1 MKAIVLAAG
10 LGTRMGALTAVT
22 PKPLLDL
29 GGETLI
35 GRQLRRLAAAG
46 VHEVVVNVAKH
57 AERIRAELGDGS
69 RYGVTI
75 RYSDEGPEP
84 LETGGGIMK
93 ALQWLGESP
102 FIVANADVMT
112 DFDFAALRASD
123 AHEADG
129 VLVLVPNP
137 EHHRGGDF
145 ALAPDGFI
153 RASGEKLTYAG
164 VSLLTP
170 ALFRGFTPGRGPLK
184 PMLDAAIARGALRGV
199 RHDGLWIDV
208 GTPERLDEARE
219 AHRRQGAQG
228 APA

>member
-69 RYGVTI
+69 RYGVRI
-75 RYSDEGPEP
+75 RYSDEGPEA
-84 LETGGGIMK
+84 LETGGGIMN

-112 DFDFAALRASD
+112 DFDFATLRADS
-123 AHEADG
+123 ADG

-137 EHHRGGDF
+137 EHHRAGDF
-145 ALAPDGFI
+145 ALAADGFI
-153 RASGEKLTYAG
+153 RPSGEKLTYAG

-184 PMLDAAIARGALRGV
+184 PMLDAAIARGTLRGV

-219 AHRRQGAQG
+219 AHCRLKA
-228 APA
+228 AE